1 MRISESIRQYLLCI
15 CAILLLSNVAGIP
28 SSPNL
33 HMSAPLNFA
42 HSSSQISLHLTP
54 LPKAWSMALASLS
67 FVKAKTQ
74 ISKDLLALLIIYAK
88 SSTFVLCGKNIA
100 LWITGFG

>member
-1 MRISESIRQYLLCI
+1 
-15 CAILLLSNVAGIP
+15 
-28 SSPNL
+28 
-33 HMSAPLNFA
+33 
-42 HSSSQISLHLTP
+42 
-54 LPKAWSMALASLS
+54 MALASLS

-100 LWITGFG
+100 L